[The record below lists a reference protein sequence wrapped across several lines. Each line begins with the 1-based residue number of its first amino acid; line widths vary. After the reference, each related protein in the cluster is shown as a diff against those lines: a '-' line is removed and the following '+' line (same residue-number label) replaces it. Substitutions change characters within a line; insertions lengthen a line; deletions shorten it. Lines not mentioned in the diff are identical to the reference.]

1 MTHTTKGIAVQPT
14 FAVDAVAVVV
24 TSHPDAPA

>member
-14 FAVDAVAVVV
+14 FAVDADAV